1 MMAQKVLIVEDNP
14 ITAKMWLKK
23 VAGAGYETQ
32 VAETG
37 QEARASVREWQPDAV
52 LLDMFLPETDG
63 LTLCREWKEN
73 AATAEMRIVFV
84 SAFHSRRDIATALE
98 AGADGYVAKSPR
110 TALSLLPALERV
122 LA

>member
-1 MMAQKVLIVEDNP
+1 MTGQRVLIVEDNP
-14 ITAKMWLKK
+14 IAAKMWLNK

-37 QEARASVREWQPDAV
+37 QEARVFVKEWQPDAV

-63 LTLCREWKEN
+63 LTLCREWKEDS
-73 AATAEMRIVFV
+73 ATADMRIVFV

-98 AGADGYVAKSPR
+98 AGADGYVTKSPR
-110 TALSLLPALERV
+110 AVLSLVPALQRV